1 MVWDATSHH
10 IWQTFELEVNSKLSP
25 GQFAS
30 IMIIEKDSKDINQY
44 TEAHSYLILQAGE
57 AIGKGIKG
65 EQQKCVDSG

>member
-30 IMIIEKDSKDINQY
+30 IMIIEKDSKDRNKY

-57 AIGKGIKG
+57 AIGKCIED

>member
-10 IWQTFELEVNSKLSP
+10 IWQTFELEVNSKLLP

-30 IMIIEKDSKDINQY
+30 IMIIEKDSKDRNRY

-57 AIGKGIKG
+57 AIGKFIED

>member
-10 IWQTFELEVNSKLSP
+10 TWQTFELEVNSKLSP
-25 GQFAS
+25 SQFAS
-30 IMIIEKDSKDINQY
+30 IMIIEKDSKDRNKY

-57 AIGKGIKG
+57 AIGKFIED

>member
-30 IMIIEKDSKDINQY
+30 IMIIEKDSKDRNKY

-57 AIGKGIKG
+57 AIGKFIED